1 MSSFDALWSE
11 LEPLG
16 RHPGTGGYRRYA
28 YDSAELDCREWF
40 TAAAQTRGLDLE
52 TDRNGNIWAWWVPAG
67 VDPNTPALVIGSHL
81 DSVPDGGAFDGPLGV
96 VSALA
101 AFDDLRAA
109 GFVPTKPVALA
120 VFADE
125 EGARFGIACGGSRL
139 MTGQLAPDK
148 ARALLGRDGATMA
161 EAMAAAGVDPALVG
175 PDEERLGRIGNF
187 VELHIEQGRSL
198 IEQSAAVGVAESIWP
213 HGRFLFTFSGIAD
226 HAGTTRMQDR
236 HDPMVAYAH
245 AAIAADSAAR
255 RLESRATFGRIEVE
269 PNGTNAIPSTVRAW
283 LDARAG
289 DQATLDDLVDEISR
303 SATAGAGGSGTEV
316 VMTTESTTALLSF
329 DESLRDRLVATI
341 EREPGSGPVP
351 VLPTAAGHDAG
362 ILASAGVPTAMIFVR
377 NPTGISHSPVEH
389 AENADCHAGVA
400 ALAAVV
406 KDLAT

>member
-67 VDPNTPALVIGSHL
+67 VDPNAPALVIGSHL

-101 AFDDLRAA
+101 AFDDLREA

-148 ARALLGRDGATMA
+148 ARSLLGRDGATMA

-198 IEQSAAVGVAESIWP
+198 IEQSAPVGVAESIWP

-245 AAIAADSAAR
+245 AALAADRAAR
-255 RLESRATFGRIEVE
+255 RLESRATFGRSEVE
-269 PNGTNAIPSTVRAW
+269 PNGTNALPSTVRAW

>member
-67 VDPNTPALVIGSHL
+67 VDPNAPALVIGSHL

-101 AFDDLRAA
+101 AFDDLREA

-148 ARALLGRDGATMA
+148 ARSLLGRDGATMA

-198 IEQSAAVGVAESIWP
+198 IEQSAPVGVAESIWP

-245 AAIAADSAAR
+245 AALAADRAAR

>member
-67 VDPNTPALVIGSHL
+67 VDPNAPALVIGSHL

-101 AFDDLRAA
+101 AVDDLREA

-148 ARALLGRDGATMA
+148 ARSLLGRDGATMA

-198 IEQSAAVGVAESIWP
+198 IEQSAPVGVAESIWP

-245 AAIAADSAAR
+245 AALAADSAAR